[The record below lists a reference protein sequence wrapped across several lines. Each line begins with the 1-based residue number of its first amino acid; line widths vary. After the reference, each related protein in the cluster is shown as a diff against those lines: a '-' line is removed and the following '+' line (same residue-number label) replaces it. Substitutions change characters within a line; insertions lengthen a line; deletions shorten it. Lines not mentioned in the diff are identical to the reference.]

1 MAERD
6 KYVKIPGR
14 MTSAAVE
21 RQVCGADEVMDDEL
35 QKRQSELNRL
45 LGVNV
50 VQLTGDIVVE
60 PVVAAATP
68 QQSGQGHQS
77 GAAADQSG
85 QVDVLYVNDTGATRT
100 VTVRAGQGVRTPD
113 GQDVVLHVAAGGY
126 GELSFLTVG
135 GLVFVRGC

>member
-6 KYVKIPGR
+6 KYVRIPGR

-21 RQVCGADEVMDDEL
+21 KQVCGADEVMDDEL

-68 QQSGQGHQS
+68 QQSG
-77 GAAADQSG
+77 AAADQSG
-85 QVDVLYVNDTGATRT
+85 QVDVIYVNDTGATRT
-100 VTVRAGQGVRTPD
+100 VTVTAGQGVRTPD

>member
-1 MAERD
+1 MDE
-6 KYVKIPGR
+6 KMVIIPGR
-14 MTSAAVE
+14 LHSVTTE
-21 RQVCGADEVMDDEL
+21 GITTGADEVMDDAL

-68 QQSGQGHQS
+68 QQSG
-77 GAAADQSG
+77 AAAEQSG

-100 VTVRAGQGVRTPD
+100 VTVTAGQGVRTPD